1 MNDGRMNLV
10 LTMCAC
16 FCAIQAGSLVI
27 CVGITLLYEGLG
39 MVLAGIGFW
48 ATGQVVIIPAA
59 LLLMGPGALLR
70 WIVSLLA
77 KNPFKAALGTGL
89 IVGTIGA
96 ILFSAGFGQPFFP
109 EFIPVVLLG
118 AIDIKISKI
127 VHIAQ
132 VDLVAI
138 RIEIADHVAPAAPI
152 TSSRRSRAVRS
163 GRKVFKGSAIEAA
176 MV

>member
-27 CVGITLLYEGLG
+27 CVGITLLYEGVG

-96 ILFSAGFGQPFFP
+96 ILFSAGFGQPDFP

-118 AIDIKISKI
+118 AI
-127 VHIAQ
+127 AG
-132 VDLVAI
+132 LVGGWVWW
-138 RIEIADHVAPAAPI
+138 RIEKPYL
-152 TSSRRSRAVRS
+152 SMFAV
-163 GRKVFKGSAIEAA
+163 
-176 MV
+176 